1 LIGNIINTV
10 STRITLAVLS
20 IVLLLLNSNVLGT
33 EGLGTIGII
42 VLEITI
48 YLLISNVICGG
59 SLIYYSSRKKVN
71 ELMIAAYLWI
81 LLSAGAYYLIISLVP
96 VLSSDYLN
104 SIVLLGFLQSV
115 ITSNLSLLAGQQR
128 FKVFNLVAL
137 SQAII
142 QISSLCIFFF
152 LLDER
157 SIASFI
163 QSTLIAYSFA
173 VVFSFIRLIPTIEKE
188 IKLPTLALFKELI
201 HYGFY
206 LQIANVTQLMNYRL
220 NYFLL
225 DYFSGRASVGQ
236 FMAGVQLSE
245 GLLLPSKSIGTVQYA
260 KISSQK
266 SKTKAARLTVTLL
279 KVTLL
284 LTIPITVLLILL
296 PEVVY
301 TTLLSADFNRTPEV
315 ISVMGIGI
323 IALAGEIILSR
334 YFSGTGQQ
342 KINAVSST
350 VGLAVTVIAGFTLI
364 PIYGL
369 LGAAACASLSY
380 LSIFIF
386 LLIKIIRGTSLK
398 LSDFILKKQ
407 DVVYF
412 KRVLRKVRKS

>member
-1 LIGNIINTV
+1 MIGNIINTV

-20 IVLLLLNSNVLGT
+20 IILLLLNSNVLGT

-104 SIVLLGFLQSV
+104 SIVLLGFLQSI
-115 ITSNLSLLAGQQR
+115 ITANLSLLAGQQR

-142 QISSLCIFFF
+142 QISSLCICFF

-157 SIASFI
+157 SIESFI

-173 VVFSFIRLIPTIEKE
+173 VVFSFIRLIPTIETR

-266 SKTKAARLTVTLL
+266 SKTEATRLTVTLL

-301 TTLLSADFNRTPEV
+301 TTLLSSDFNRTPEV
-315 ISVMGIGI
+315 IAVMGIGI

-342 KINAVSST
+342 KVNAVSST

-386 LLIKIIRGTSLK
+386 LLFKIIRGTSLK

-412 KRVLRKVRKS
+412 KRVLQKVRKS

>member
-1 LIGNIINTV
+1 MIGNIINTV

-48 YLLISNVICGG
+48 YLLISNIVCGG
-59 SLIYYSSRKKVN
+59 SLVYYSSRKKVN
-71 ELMIAAYLWI
+71 ELIIAAYFWI
-81 LLSAGAYYLIISLVP
+81 LLSAGAYYLVISLVP
-96 VLSSDYLN
+96 ALSSGYLD

-115 ITSNLSLLAGQQR
+115 ITANLSLLAGQQR

-137 SQAII
+137 IQAVI
-142 QISSLCIFFF
+142 QISSLCVFFF
-152 LLDER
+152 ILNEK
-157 SIASFI
+157 SIGSFI

-173 VVFSFIRLIPTIEKE
+173 VLFSFVRLIPKFEKE

-279 KVTLL
+279 KITLL
-284 LTIPITVLLILL
+284 LTIPITAFLIFL

-342 KINAVSST
+342 KINALSST
-350 VGLAVTVIAGFTLI
+350 VGLAVTIIAGFTLI

-386 LLIKIIRGTSLK
+386 LLFKIIRGTSLK

-407 DVVYF
+407 DIVYF
-412 KRVLRKVRKS
+412 KRVIRKVRKA

>member
-115 ITSNLSLLAGQQR
+115 ITANLSLLAGQQR

>member
-1 LIGNIINTV
+1 MIGNIINTV

-20 IVLLLLNSNVLGT
+20 IILLLLNSNVLGT

-104 SIVLLGFLQSV
+104 SIVLLGFLQSI
-115 ITSNLSLLAGQQR
+115 ITANLSLLAGQQR

-142 QISSLCIFFF
+142 QISSLCICFF

-157 SIASFI
+157 SIESFI

-173 VVFSFIRLIPTIEKE
+173 VVFSFIRLIPTIETR

-236 FMAGVQLSE
+236 FMA
-245 GLLLPSKSIGTVQYA
+245 
-260 KISSQK
+260 
-266 SKTKAARLTVTLL
+266 
-279 KVTLL
+279 
-284 LTIPITVLLILL
+284 
-296 PEVVY
+296 
-301 TTLLSADFNRTPEV
+301 
-315 ISVMGIGI
+315 
-323 IALAGEIILSR
+323 
-334 YFSGTGQQ
+334 
-342 KINAVSST
+342 IN
-350 VGLAVTVIAGFTLI
+350 
-364 PIYGL
+364 
-369 LGAAACASLSY
+369 
-380 LSIFIF
+380 
-386 LLIKIIRGTSLK
+386 
-398 LSDFILKKQ
+398 
-407 DVVYF
+407 
-412 KRVLRKVRKS
+412 

>member
-20 IVLLLLNSNVLGT
+20 IILLLLNSNVLGT

-104 SIVLLGFLQSV
+104 SIVLLGFLQSI
-115 ITSNLSLLAGQQR
+115 ITANLSLLAGQQR

-142 QISSLCIFFF
+142 QISSLCICFF

-157 SIASFI
+157 SIESFI

-173 VVFSFIRLIPTIEKE
+173 VVFSFIRLIPTIETR

-266 SKTKAARLTVTLL
+266 SKTEATRLTVTLL

-296 PEVVY
+296 PEVV
-301 TTLLSADFNRTPEV
+301 
-315 ISVMGIGI
+315 
-323 IALAGEIILSR
+323 
-334 YFSGTGQQ
+334 
-342 KINAVSST
+342 
-350 VGLAVTVIAGFTLI
+350 
-364 PIYGL
+364 
-369 LGAAACASLSY
+369 
-380 LSIFIF
+380 
-386 LLIKIIRGTSLK
+386 
-398 LSDFILKKQ
+398 
-407 DVVYF
+407 
-412 KRVLRKVRKS
+412 

>member
-1 LIGNIINTV
+1 
-10 STRITLAVLS
+10 LAVLS

-115 ITSNLSLLAGQQR
+115 ITANLSLLAGQQR

>member
-1 LIGNIINTV
+1 MIGNIINTV

-115 ITSNLSLLAGQQR
+115 ITANLSLLAGQQR

-412 KRVLRKVRKS
+412 K

>member
-1 LIGNIINTV
+1 M
-10 STRITLAVLS
+10 AVLS

-115 ITSNLSLLAGQQR
+115 ITANLSLLAGQQR